1 MKTVRLIT
9 CENDAQAHILQ
20 GALENEG
27 IPAILHNEITARVLN
42 GYIGH
47 LGIDILVQ
55 ETDYDR
61 ALSLLEENRM
71 IPEQLRYCP
80 YCHSDQ
86 IRLTYKRK
94 YRFQAF
100 FNMLSGLITGKAVNP
115 LYWEYHCQTCQKNFP
130 KPVSKS
136 TSRQGI

>member
-47 LGIDILVQ
+47 LGTDILV
-55 ETDYDR
+55 
-61 ALSLLEENRM
+61 
-71 IPEQLRYCP
+71 
-80 YCHSDQ
+80 
-86 IRLTYKRK
+86 
-94 YRFQAF
+94 
-100 FNMLSGLITGKAVNP
+100 
-115 LYWEYHCQTCQKNFP
+115 
-130 KPVSKS
+130 
-136 TSRQGI
+136 

>member
-20 GALENEG
+20 EG

-136 TSRQGI
+136 ASRQGV

>member
-1 MKTVRLIT
+1 MMHRHIFCKVHSRMKAFLPSCIMT
-9 CENDAQAHILQ
+9 
-20 GALENEG
+20 
-27 IPAILHNEITARVLN
+27 RVLN

-136 TSRQGI
+136 ASRQGV

>member
-94 YRFQAF
+94 FRFQAF

-115 LYWEYHCQTCQKNFP
+115 LYWEYHCQMCQKNFP

-136 TSRQGI
+136 ASRQGI

>member
-61 ALSLLEENRM
+61 ALSLLEENQM

-100 FNMLSGLITGKAVNP
+100 FNMLDSSPGKLSIRCIGNIIARRARRISPN
-115 LYWEYHCQTCQKNFP
+115 
-130 KPVSKS
+130 
-136 TSRQGI
+136 R